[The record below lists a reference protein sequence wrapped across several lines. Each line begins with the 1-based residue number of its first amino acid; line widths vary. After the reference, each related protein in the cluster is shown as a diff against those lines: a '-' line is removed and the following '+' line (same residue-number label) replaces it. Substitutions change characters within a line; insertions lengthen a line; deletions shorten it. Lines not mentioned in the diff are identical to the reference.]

1 MNEGSGRFGYNT
13 ELSTME
19 AAAKHVEAV
28 DQQIQAQL
36 GRLRS
41 QLEPLFAAWL
51 GPAAGSFAGLKKRWD
66 DDAHALS
73 RALTDIGDALRASEQ
88 GYSASEEENQESFRA
103 IAARFGGH
111 SA

>member
-51 GPAAGSFAGLKKRWD
+51 GPAAG
-66 DDAHALS
+66 
-73 RALTDIGDALRASEQ
+73 
-88 GYSASEEENQESFRA
+88 
-103 IAARFGGH
+103 
-111 SA
+111 

>member
-1 MNEGSGRFGYNT
+1 MNEGPGRFGYNT

-28 DQQIQAQL
+28 DQRSRRSSA
-36 GRLRS
+36 GCGPSWSPCSRL
-41 QLEPLFAAWL
+41 
-51 GPAAGSFAGLKKRWD
+51 AGTGGGLVRGLKKRWD

-73 RALTDIGDALRASEQ
+73 RALTDIGAALRASEQ